1 MLVPYFGLVAQVRS
15 LPTVPP
21 QSLAAQWERLYW
33 SVEARGALLAVGIEA
48 LREQS
53 WLPELP
59 PGPVNAADLVARYEA
74 TLARCGGV
82 TAVATRTMRLY
93 DPPRNPTAL
102 AEKLRDINPEAHW
115 LLLLASLSAGQW
127 QALTSEAGL
136 AIATLNP
143 RQGRWL
149 ESALPETL
157 AFRTHPGVP
166 LDRPTFRLHLHRELE
181 IRVLGKDG
189 SDTAQPTG
197 LPPSPFETSQSIAL
211 RGDTTSAEDDELLL
225 GRVLV
230 PGKAKPTELSAE
242 LPALQ
247 ATVLLEGV
255 QNVGELL
262 ERLGRAT
269 GLELHVEP
277 RLAER
282 SVWTRGRSA
291 RAGDLIL
298 ALCRAVN
305 GGFRQVGPAYVLV
318 EDLPSAAERR
328 ERANADYQR
337 VLAPQEQETDQLS
350 RLAAGARRRL
360 SREKTLE
367 RIPRGPQDA
376 PGALWAL
383 AERFETDGRVPFSQL
398 TPGLRAEVQTIQ
410 ERQRAALAFG
420 GGTEPLPP
428 VAATAQQSLVLE
440 LRLPNQQGVATVGV
454 LDAEALR
461 PDTDEPEPVGVPVI
475 PITVA
480 TRAWQVALPADSTE
494 QEALLALAKR
504 LKVTQLRIPLWP
516 DTERERR
523 LAALAAAAKAQKIG
537 VVPVLCPLQTFGP
550 STRLERNAQGLTLA
564 EWAARYASEGTETPS
579 ERLARSLTPWGFVSP
594 EALDT
599 PRFVPLAARL
609 AALPGVVGL
618 GLDGLSVPGTPDAE
632 VEDWALWIGGF
643 SLERRLAF
651 LRAHQLDPAD
661 LIPPSPFAVREPT
674 ERGELRKLWEKEQ
687 QLQRDSALAALH
699 QALTAAKL
707 PVPLSVRAGSL
718 GKSGHWQRWQGRVE
732 ADSVEPDMTTGERPP
747 LVPERARPGLLHI
760 SVLAYDSR
768 VSGLGTELTALGD
781 SDAQLRAWLDLELQ
795 PATRPTPGHPDRWDG
810 FVLDLSDRPL
820 ATALKLL
827 ERVFTDPPGA

>member
-1 MLVPYFGLVAQVRS
+1 MLVPDYGLVAQVRS
-15 LPTVPP
+15 QPTVPP

-33 SVEARGALLAVGIEA
+33 SVEARGPLLAVGIEA
-48 LREQS
+48 LTEQS
-53 WLPELP
+53 GLPELP
-59 PGPVNAADLVARYEA
+59 AGPVNAADLVARYDA
-74 TLARCGGV
+74 ALARCGGI
-82 TAVATRTMRLY
+82 TAIATRSMRLY
-93 DPPRNPTAL
+93 DPPRSPTAL
-102 AEKLRDINPEAHW
+102 AEKLRDINPEAYW

-127 QALTSEAGL
+127 QALISEAGL
-136 AIATLNP
+136 AITTLNP
-143 RQGRWL
+143 RQSRWL

-157 AFRTHPGVP
+157 AFRTHRGVT
-166 LDRPTFRLHLHRELE
+166 LDRRTFRLHLHRQLE
-181 IRVLGKDG
+181 IHVLGKDG
-189 SDTAQPTG
+189 NDTAQPTG

-211 RGDTTSAEDDELLL
+211 RGETTSIEDNELLL

-230 PGKAKPTELSAE
+230 PGKAKPTELGAE

-247 ATVLLEGV
+247 TTVVLEGV
-255 QNVGELL
+255 QTVGGLL

-269 GLELHVEP
+269 GLELYVEP
-277 RLAER
+277 RLGER

-291 RAGDLIL
+291 RAGDIVL
-298 ALCRAVN
+298 ALCRALN
-305 GGFRQVGPAYVLV
+305 GGFRQIGPAYVLV

-337 VLAPQEQETDQLS
+337 VLAPQEQETGQLS
-350 RLAAGARRRL
+350 YLAAGARRRL

-383 AERFETDGRVPFSQL
+383 AERFETDGRVPFAQL
-398 TPGLRAEVQTIQ
+398 TPGLRAEVEAFQ
-410 ERQRAALAFG
+410 ERQRAALAVG

-440 LRLPNQQGVATVGV
+440 LRLPNQQGAAMVGE
-454 LDAEALR
+454 LSAESLR
-461 PDTDEPEPVGVPVI
+461 PDSDEPEPVGPPVI
-475 PITVA
+475 PPTVP
-480 TRAWQVALPADSTE
+480 TRAWQVALPADTKE
-494 QEALLALAKR
+494 QEVLLALAKR
-504 LKVTQLRIPLWP
+504 LKVTQLRVPFWP
-516 DTERERR
+516 DPERERR
-523 LAALAAAAKAQKIG
+523 LAALAAAAKGQKLG
-537 VVPVLCPLQTFGP
+537 VVPVLCPLQAFGP

-564 EWAARYASEGTETPS
+564 EWAARYAGEGTETPS
-579 ERLARSLTPWGFVSP
+579 ERLVRALAPWGFVPP
-594 EALDT
+594 EALDV
-599 PRFVPLAARL
+599 PRFVQLAARL

-643 SLERRLAF
+643 SLERRLEF
-651 LRAHQLDPAD
+651 LRTHQLDPAD
-661 LIPPSPFAVREPT
+661 LIPPSPFAVPEPT
-674 ERGELRKLWEKEQ
+674 GRGALRELWEKEQ
-687 QLQRDSALAALH
+687 RLRRDRALTALH
-699 QALTAAKL
+699 QALTATKL

-732 ADSVEPDMTTGERPP
+732 ADSAELDMTTGERPP

-768 VSGLGTELTALGD
+768 VSGLGTELSALGD
-781 SDAQLRAWLDLELQ
+781 ANAQLRAWLDLELQ

-820 ATALKLL
+820 ATALTLL
-827 ERVFTDPPGA
+827 ERVFTD